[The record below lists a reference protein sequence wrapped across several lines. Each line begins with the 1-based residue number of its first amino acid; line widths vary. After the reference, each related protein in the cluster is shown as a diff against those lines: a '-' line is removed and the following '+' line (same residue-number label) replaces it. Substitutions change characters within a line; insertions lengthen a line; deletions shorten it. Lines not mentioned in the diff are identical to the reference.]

1 MRTLIMKMNRKWK
14 RLPVLV
20 LFIALFILFAIR
32 VNEVEKVELISRQ
45 GQTFERGVVTKVLQ
59 DNLEADG
66 SRVGEQVVMVKMLTG
81 VKKGREIQTT
91 SSAGYLFG
99 APCEVGTRVIVMQS
113 VAGESVITSVYSP
126 DREWVIY
133 LFAGIYL
140 AALCLI
146 GGRKGVRGAAA
157 LVFTVFVLIAI
168 ELPLLYRG
176 YSPVMVSVAVCAL
189 TTLVTMYFI
198 GGFTKK
204 TMIATAGTLA
214 GVVTAALFAKAYSVC
229 TGISGWNVSDIE
241 SLLTLWETN
250 GIQVGQLLFSGL
262 LISSLGATMDVAMSV
277 ASAMQEIRTADPD
290 ITRSG
295 LWKAGF
301 RLGRDMMGTD
311 SNTLILAFAG
321 GSLST
326 LLLDYSYDL
335 PWRQIIN
342 SNNIGISL
350 MEGLAGSFGVVMAV
364 PFTVTLAAF
373 VSGRSRRKVISPS
386 EAKRKVTRLFPRGIA

>member
-81 VKKGREIQTT
+81 AKKGQLLKTT

-373 VSGRSRRKVISPS
+373 VYGRSRRKVISPS

>member
-81 VKKGREIQTT
+81 AKKGQLLKTT

-290 ITRSG
+290 ITRGG

-373 VSGRSRRKVISPS
+373 VYGRSRRKVISPS

>member
-14 RLPVLV
+14 RLPVLA

-81 VKKGREIQTT
+81 AKKGQLLKTT

-290 ITRSG
+290 ITRGG

-373 VSGRSRRKVISPS
+373 VYGRSRRKVISPS

>member
-1 MRTLIMKMNRKWK
+1 
-14 RLPVLV
+14 
-20 LFIALFILFAIR
+20 
-32 VNEVEKVELISRQ
+32 
-45 GQTFERGVVTKVLQ
+45 
-59 DNLEADG
+59 
-66 SRVGEQVVMVKMLTG
+66 
-81 VKKGREIQTT
+81 
-91 SSAGYLFG
+91 
-99 APCEVGTRVIVMQS
+99 
-113 VAGESVITSVYSP
+113 
-126 DREWVIY
+126 
-133 LFAGIYL
+133 
-140 AALCLI
+140 
-146 GGRKGVRGAAA
+146 
-157 LVFTVFVLIAI
+157 
-168 ELPLLYRG
+168 
-176 YSPVMVSVAVCAL
+176 
-189 TTLVTMYFI
+189 
-198 GGFTKK
+198 
-204 TMIATAGTLA
+204 MIATAGTLA

-373 VSGRSRRKVISPS
+373 VYGRSRRKVISPS

>member
-1 MRTLIMKMNRKWK
+1 MKMNRKWK

-20 LFIALFILFAIR
+20 LFAALFILFAVK
-32 VNEVEKVELISRQ
+32 VNQVEKVELISRQ

-81 VKKGREIQTT
+81 AKKDQEIQTT

-99 APCEVGTRVIVMQS
+99 APCEVGTKVIVMQS
-113 VAGESVITSVYSP
+113 VAGDTVVSSVYSL

-146 GGRKGVRGAAA
+146 GGKKGVRGAAA

-176 YSPVMVSVAVCAL
+176 YSPVAVSVAVCAV

-204 TMIATAGTLA
+204 TMIATLGTLS
-214 GVVTAALFAKAYSVC
+214 GVVTAALFAKVYSVC

-277 ASAMQEIRTADPD
+277 ASAMQEIQIADPD
-290 ITRSG
+290 ITRG
-295 LWKAGF
+295 KLWKAGL
-301 RLGRDMMGTD
+301 RMGRDMMGTD

-335 PWRQIIN
+335 PWLQIIN

-364 PFTVTLAAF
+364 PFTVTLAA
-373 VSGRSRRKVISPS
+373 VVYGRSRKKVLTPS